1 MDLLNPLE
9 NSKPNGANAG
19 ETRDWLAQTMQL
31 RTSLLF
37 DIRNQGGRDIYVIE
51 DTVRSKFF
59 QVGANEFE
67 FVSRLDGKATVREV
81 FEKINAI
88 RKAPLTEES
97 AVQICDWL
105 VKNNLVRVTG
115 LDHGKRLGEQA
126 KSLQKQKVLSFV
138 NPISIKL
145 KLFNPSKVLDASKK
159 YLQWVFSF
167 WFAIIWLV
175 TGTVGVYFLIGNW
188 ERLSQ
193 SSAGILAEGRWVWLL
208 VVWLV
213 LKGIH
218 ECAHGIACRRYGGE
232 VPEAGL
238 LLLLFTPMP
247 YVNVTSSWRF
257 KNRWQRFIVAGA
269 GMYVEL
275 FVSFIA
281 MIVWANVANPF
292 IQDVC
297 FNIFFL
303 SSVTTVLFNANP
315 LMRFDGYYMLT
326 DLLNIPNLYSKG
338 LAWFS
343 ESLKSLLFGTP
354 KSKNICPANELPIVR
369 AYGISAFFWKILVCF
384 TLLIAASVLFYG
396 VGLVMACFAGLLW
409 MAMPVFRFFGSIFAG
424 PTRNYSIGRI
434 ALSGF
439 CLTVLLASVF
449 TWLGGPATKS
459 APAIVQFSGEEV
471 LRAGGDGFIDEV
483 FVTNG
488 QRVEEGDLLLAIR
501 NDELAIEVKNLERS
515 IQEAKIQARIHTNL
529 KEIAAAQTSLQ
540 KRDSLSSQLVEKK
553 EQLRNFQLT
562 APFDGIVFRRNLS
575 GLVGQYHERGTEL
588 LRIARS
594 TSQNVVVSIEQGD
607 LDSIQGREG
616 NSMRVIMPGVPTFQA
631 SISDIQSRASDQPK
645 HKALCASYGG
655 PLPVKQVS
663 DEQEANPEE
672 TVEKFQLLSPR
683 FEVEL
688 TIDPNTDA
696 SLSCG
701 QVGRAVFET
710 KRQSLGQF
718 LFLEACDWFDRQLV
732 QAVQGR

>member
-1 MDLLNPLE
+1 
-9 NSKPNGANAG
+9 
-19 ETRDWLAQTMQL
+19 
-31 RTSLLF
+31 
-37 DIRNQGGRDIYVIE
+37 
-51 DTVRSKFF
+51 
-59 QVGANEFE
+59 
-67 FVSRLDGKATVREV
+67 
-81 FEKINAI
+81 
-88 RKAPLTEES
+88 
-97 AVQICDWL
+97 
-105 VKNNLVRVTG
+105 
-115 LDHGKRLGEQA
+115 
-126 KSLQKQKVLSFV
+126 
-138 NPISIKL
+138 
-145 KLFNPSKVLDASKK
+145 
-159 YLQWVFSF
+159 
-167 WFAIIWLV
+167 
-175 TGTVGVYFLIGNW
+175 
-188 ERLSQ
+188 
-193 SSAGILAEGRWVWLL
+193 
-208 VVWLV
+208 
-213 LKGIH
+213 
-218 ECAHGIACRRYGGE
+218 
-232 VPEAGL
+232 
-238 LLLLFTPMP
+238 
-247 YVNVTSSWRF
+247 
-257 KNRWQRFIVAGA
+257 
-269 GMYVEL
+269 
-275 FVSFIA
+275 
-281 MIVWANVANPF
+281 
-292 IQDVC
+292 
-297 FNIFFL
+297 
-303 SSVTTVLFNANP
+303 
-315 LMRFDGYYMLT
+315 
-326 DLLNIPNLYSKG
+326 
-338 LAWFS
+338 
-343 ESLKSLLFGTP
+343 
-354 KSKNICPANELPIVR
+354 
-369 AYGISAFFWKILVCF
+369 
-384 TLLIAASVLFYG
+384 
-396 VGLVMACFAGLLW
+396 
-409 MAMPVFRFFGSIFAG
+409 MPVFRFFGSIFAG